1 MLAHLGE
8 AGRSYVV
15 DAFGTVLSA
24 LHIEDTLTVD
34 SVGNLQL
41 RRITELAEWSQS
53 IAPAFKGDRI
63 EALQVQQGTLAAVVR
78 PLPEPL
84 ELFAVVVVS
93 RAENTSF
100 QDSSIVESMS
110 VLLAFASLPYFG
122 VIITLSSVFIGANS
136 RTEFKARK
144 SVFQRFA
151 GGVTDFAAASGA
163 KMGHRST
170 VRRRT
175 SADGDEP
182 LFDEAM
188 AGAGRKVSHGSIVS
202 AGEIY
207 D

>member
-1 MLAHLGE
+1 LLFRHPLPEAWSTAKEILCGRISLEVATLSGDRLRDAHLGE

-84 ELFAVVVVS
+84 ELFAVV
-93 RAENTSF
+93 
-100 QDSSIVESMS
+100 
-110 VLLAFASLPYFG
+110 
-122 VIITLSSVFIGANS
+122 
-136 RTEFKARK
+136 
-144 SVFQRFA
+144 
-151 GGVTDFAAASGA
+151 
-163 KMGHRST
+163 
-170 VRRRT
+170 
-175 SADGDEP
+175 
-182 LFDEAM
+182 
-188 AGAGRKVSHGSIVS
+188 
-202 AGEIY
+202 
-207 D
+207 